1 MARTMGYLGCFVAAV
16 VACVVELKTGSIG
29 RSYDNFV
36 RASWGREPKPE
47 PFIPKQ
53 LRALGFAV
61 VAVICL
67 VKAIIY

>member
-1 MARTMGYLGCFVAAV
+1 MSYLVCFVIAV
-16 VACVVELKTGSIG
+16 VACVVELRTGSIG
-29 RSYDNFV
+29 RSCDNFA

-53 LRALGFAV
+53 IRALGFAV

-67 VKAIIY
+67 VRAITY